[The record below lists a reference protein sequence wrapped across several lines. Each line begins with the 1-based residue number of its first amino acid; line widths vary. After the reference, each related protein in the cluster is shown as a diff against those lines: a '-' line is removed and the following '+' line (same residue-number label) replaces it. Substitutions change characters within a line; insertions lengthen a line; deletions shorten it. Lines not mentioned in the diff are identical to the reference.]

1 VGIYSVAVIV
11 GAFLAGL
18 GLGSYLGGV
27 LSGRSTPRVA
37 LWAFAT
43 LELCVGLFALASC
56 HLYYDILFLEFP
68 WLFRS
73 LWSAGVVHFLALL
86 FPTALMGMSLPF
98 LVRATVSN
106 PVTAPRTIGY
116 LYGLNVFGGALGA
129 LLAPWVLIRLL
140 GIQGAVFVGAGGN
153 FFVGLTALALA
164 ALYRPAAAQPTA
176 GATAPTLPAD
186 AELAGSRPFVL
197 WLALY
202 TVSGFCALS
211 LEILWFR
218 VVDVAVKS
226 NAFTFGTVLA
236 IYLFGLGTGSLAG
249 GPLALRLRQPLRAF
263 LICQCVLL
271 IYSGLALLLM
281 VSVPTDLPLYK
292 HLFVYWQQY
301 EEFQFGAD
309 WSWRWV
315 LSLYLVLPVFLYGP
329 PTVLMGLSFAILQRA
344 VHDDLR
350 TTGLKVGILQTGNIV
365 GNVAGSLLAGLLF
378 LNLVGTTG
386 TFKLLIGIG
395 VAFALVG
402 MHYYGLRTSFGV
414 LAPALL
420 VLLLI
425 LPDGDALWPRLHGQR
440 GEDALSDEDASGL
453 AAITR
458 DRSMLRVSI
467 NGKGQSTLP
476 FGGLHS
482 RLGTI
487 PALIHPAP
495 AEVAI
500 IGLGSG
506 GTAWAAG
513 CRQETRRIDVFEI
526 LTPIERLLMR
536 VKQLS
541 LPKLQ
546 SFLADPRV
554 VIIIADGR
562 NALAMSDRQYDLI
575 EADALRPHSAYSGNL
590 YSIEFAYSGN
600 LYSIEFFR
608 MCSQRLKPGGV
619 MCTWSPT
626 PRVYRTFSEAFP
638 YVVEFERRE
647 ILIGA
652 NEPLEIRIEEWVDLL
667 RSERLQSYLGPR
679 ISAGV
684 RRSLRTAR
692 PAASADYQQLRL
704 NRDLI
709 PRDEFRA
716 P

>member
-1 VGIYSVAVIV
+1 
-11 GAFLAGL
+11 
-18 GLGSYLGGV
+18 
-27 LSGRSTPRVA
+27 
-37 LWAFAT
+37 
-43 LELCVGLFALASC
+43 
-56 HLYYDILFLEFP
+56 
-68 WLFRS
+68 
-73 LWSAGVVHFLALL
+73 
-86 FPTALMGMSLPF
+86 
-98 LVRATVSN
+98 
-106 PVTAPRTIGY
+106 
-116 LYGLNVFGGALGA
+116 
-129 LLAPWVLIRLL
+129 
-140 GIQGAVFVGAGGN
+140 
-153 FFVGLTALALA
+153 
-164 ALYRPAAAQPTA
+164 
-176 GATAPTLPAD
+176 
-186 AELAGSRPFVL
+186 
-197 WLALY
+197 
-202 TVSGFCALS
+202 
-211 LEILWFR
+211 
-218 VVDVAVKS
+218 
-226 NAFTFGTVLA
+226 
-236 IYLFGLGTGSLAG
+236 
-249 GPLALRLRQPLRAF
+249 
-263 LICQCVLL
+263 L

-281 VSVPTDLPLYK
+281 VSAPTDLPLYE
-292 HLFVYWQQY
+292 HLFAYWRQY

-315 LSLYLVLPVFLYGP
+315 LSLYLALPVFLYGP

-386 TFKLLIGIG
+386 TLKLLIGIG

-402 MHYYGLRTSFGV
+402 VHYYGLRTSFGV

-458 DRSMLRVSI
+458 DGSMLRVSI

-482 RLGTI
+482 RLGAI

-495 AEVAI
+495 VEVAI

-506 GTAWAAG
+506 DTAWAAG
-513 CRQETRRIDVFEI
+513 CRQETRRIHVFEI

-536 VKQLS
+536 VKQVS

-546 SFLADPRV
+546 GFLADPRV

-590 YSIEFAYSGN
+590 YS
-600 LYSIEFFR
+600 LEFFR

-638 YVVEFERRE
+638 YVLELERGE

-667 RSERLQSYLGPR
+667 GSERLRSYLGPR

-684 RRSLRTAR
+684 RRSLKTAR
-692 PAASADYQQLRL
+692 PAASADHRHLRL

-716 P
+716 PQLRRH